1 MKSILILILDS
12 ANSVV
17 WSPTKEGGGR
27 GQSGACWRKGEV
39 IEAITVWKVQAVI
52 VGYYFFHH
60 YFALNKEMHQKRHIV
75 NLENV
80 PFSLK
85 DTIYKA
91 AKHLQTWIFH
101 TMDIEGQLFFRGTGV

>member
-1 MKSILILILDS
+1 M
-12 ANSVV
+12 
-17 WSPTKEGGGR
+17 
-27 GQSGACWRKGEV
+27 
-39 IEAITVWKVQAVI
+39 I

-60 YFALNKEMHQKRHIV
+60 YFALKNREKNNKEMHQKRHIV

-85 DTIYKA
+85 DTTNKA

-101 TMDIEGQLFFRGTGV
+101 TMDNEGRLFFRGTGV